1 METLIYTITY
11 TPHTPGIK
19 PDSYHYPIIQER
31 VVEEDIPDSFFLS
44 NEELGHAAH
53 KCKTRKEI
61 DRLYNE
67 NKNRIE
73 ASDDLMQTFE
83 DVLAMLPAATIT
95 KGEQELLDALAM
107 AISNAEIRML
117 YQENKYRIEHSDI
130 LQQAFEG
137 RVV

>member
-11 TPHTPGIK
+11 TPYTPTM
-19 PDSYHYPIIQER
+19 DHDAYSYPIVQQQ
-31 VVEEDIPDSFFLS
+31 VVEDIPDSFFLS
-44 NEELGHAAH
+44 NEELGVAAH

-61 DRLYNE
+61 EQLYNE

-83 DVLAMLPAATIT
+83 DVLATLPAATIT

-130 LQQAFEG
+130 LQQAFAG

>member
-11 TPHTPGIK
+11 TPYTPTMGH
-19 PDSYHYPIIQER
+19 DAYSYPIIQER

-44 NEELGHAAH
+44 NEELGVAAH

-61 DRLYNE
+61 ETLYNE

-83 DVLAMLPAATIT
+83 DVLSTLPAATIT

-107 AISNAEIRML
+107 AISNIEIRML

-130 LQQAFEG
+130 LQQAFAG
-137 RVV
+137 RVG

>member
-19 PDSYHYPIIQER
+19 PKDTYSYPIIQEQ
-31 VVEEDIPDSFFLS
+31 VVEDIPDSFFLS

-61 DRLYNE
+61 ERLYNE

-73 ASDDLMQTFE
+73 ASDSLMATFE
-83 DVLAMLPAATIT
+83 DVLGTLPAATIT
-95 KGEQELLDALAM
+95 RGEQEILDALAM
-107 AISNAEIRML
+107 AISNVEIRML